1 MIVMIVMTSNI
12 TPSKRANTA
21 TVEELEAREMFELSD
36 STSRVGDNAGWGANM
51 SDLEVDF
58 QDTLTEEDMTATP
71 SHT

>member
-36 STSRVGDNAGWGANM
+36 STIRVANM